1 MATKTGML
9 GCLHRRQTG
18 LVCDMGNSR
27 CWGRKTRVVIN
38 PRGNPLWVGRPG
50 GGLLLGRY
58 LKQEGVKIVREDSS
72 RRSHLEV
79 LGTQEERLSLET

>member
-1 MATKTGML
+1 M
-9 GCLHRRQTG
+9 
-18 LVCDMGNSR
+18 
-27 CWGRKTRVVIN
+27 
-38 PRGNPLWVGRPG
+38 LWVGRPG

-58 LKQEGVKIVREDSS
+58 LKQEGVKIGREDSS